1 MFVTIPLSM
10 IAGFLLGYW
19 CKAWR
24 DAARE
29 VLIDTLRKDV
39 ADAHKMGYHFNNKSN
54 TFTVKK
60 ED

>member
-29 VLIDTLRKDV
+29 VLIDTLRKDI
-39 ADAHKMGYHFNNKSN
+39 ADAHKMGYHF
-54 TFTVKK
+54 VKK